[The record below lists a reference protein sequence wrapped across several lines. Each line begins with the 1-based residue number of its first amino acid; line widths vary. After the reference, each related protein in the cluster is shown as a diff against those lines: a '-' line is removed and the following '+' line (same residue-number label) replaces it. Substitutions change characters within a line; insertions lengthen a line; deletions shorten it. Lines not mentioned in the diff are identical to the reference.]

1 MQTIKVRT
9 TQNVF
14 IEYPIAS
21 LGDRVIATLIDS
33 LIIAVYFLVFIGIVL
48 YLGVE
53 SEVLFILGYVLP
65 TLLYRLLCEIFMGGQ
80 TLGKR
85 AMGIRVVRI
94 DGTSPTIG
102 NYVMRWILHLIEVR
116 AFGGIIALIAVASS
130 SKGQRLGDMAAGTS
144 VVKLVKEK
152 EITASEVFT
161 LTHNEYNPVFSQV
174 LALNDRDIELIQ
186 QALHVYTETG
196 NAQPLN
202 IIGRKVETKLGINT
216 EMEAVNF
223 LMQIVKDYANLS
235 AAK

>member
-1 MQTIKVRT
+1 MQTINVRT

-21 LGDRVIATLIDS
+21 LGDRIVATLIDT
-33 LIIAVYFLVFIGIVL
+33 AVIVVYSIVFFGTVIYFKVD
-48 YLGVE
+48 
-53 SEVLFILGYVLP
+53 SDVLFILGYMLP
-65 TLLYRLLCEIFMGGQ
+65 SLLYRLLCEIFMGGQ
-80 TLGKR
+80 TPGKR
-85 AMGIRVVRI
+85 AMGIKVVRI

-102 NYVMRWILHLIEVR
+102 NYVLRWIFHLIEVR
-116 AFGGIIALIAVASS
+116 AFLGIIALISVASS

-144 VVKLVKEK
+144 VVKLAKEK
-152 EITASEVFT
+152 DATASEVFT
-161 LTHNEYNPVFSQV
+161 LTHNEYNPIFSQV

-202 IIGRKVETKLGINT
+202 VIGRKVESKLGINT

-223 LMQIVKDYANLS
+223 LMQIVKDYAHLS
-235 AAK
+235 AAR